1 MVVEGLFDLY
11 EGKRESVDEDGEVGP
26 ELVLG
31 LRVFAG
37 EFRGGVPLVVF
48 RMLEVNEVVRSSK
61 KLFVKLL
68 TQVIVGT
75 NTDEFIQHLLR
86 FDIRDAV
93 VQVFQGAEEN
103 ALQNVGVVV
112 IVVFTYMAQVFIPK
126 AI

>member
-1 MVVEGLFDLY
+1 MVEGLFDLN
-11 EGKRESVDEDGEVGP
+11 EGKRESVDENGEVRS
-26 ELVLG
+26 ELVLSLG
-31 LRVFAG
+31 VFAG

-75 NTDEFIQHLLR
+75 NADEFIQHLLR

-103 ALQNVGVVV
+103 ALQNVGIVV
-112 IVVFTYMAQVFIPK
+112 IVGFTYMAQVFIPK